1 MDGKVLT
8 MFALGAL
15 LNKQKGKEVVRKVA
29 QKQENKKQFIG
40 YSCQCGDIEAVHT
53 HHVVAP
59 SILLNA
65 DIALGT
71 LRTQE
76 GMGEGHSE

>member
-1 MDGKVLT
+1 MKTV
-8 MFALGAL
+8 
-15 LNKQKGKEVVRKVA
+15 
-29 QKQENKKQFIG
+29 
-40 YSCQCGDIEAVHT
+40 ST

-71 LRTQE
+71 L
-76 GMGEGHSE
+76 GGEKVGEPVYHKGKKEFENVHDCGHVGHTSLVCALM